1 MAISHGAL
9 AIRDERGGSC
19 PPPLSPP
26 STAAPAPPQR
36 ASLRDLRLLRLSC
49 RAQRLHD
56 GARGAA
62 GRSGGLLAL
71 PSPLPH
77 RRSRSAGSDR
87 RRARWPGRGRV
98 PRAQSP
104 SATTS
109 GVPPVRRNLRHARRR
124 FRCTG
129 VGFGRLVCRRPVVRR
144 GCAVARAG
152 IGWARRAGIG
162 WARRAGG
169 ELSGGFRGAV
179 PAVRR
184 NLRRAHRRLPRGR
197 RRFARLVCRRT
208 VVRRGCA
215 VARAGIGWAR
225 RAGGELSGG
234 FRGAVLV
241 GIGNLRHA
249 PQVSGP
255 TAGGKPTGAWRR
267 PRLRVRG
274 AQEWYYAV
282 ALRVAGAVQHR
293 DRPRAA
299 PPERGRERQLDARAL
314 RGECGLCARGGSAPG
329 RPGCHLAQPRRRRL
343 LRRARPDLRPPVHPG
358 RPAHPAPG
366 MGGGSR
372 FRRRAD
378 LRPHRIR
385 SLRSALRRSP
395 PASSRDARDA
405 CTGRV
410 GPPRAG
416 GRRPRQRLW
425 GINGD
430 EDRPSAEGV
439 GNAVEELWPGRF
451 SQ

>member
-49 RAQRLHD
+49 RAQWLHD

-152 IGWARRAGIG
+152 IGWARRAG
-162 WARRAGG
+162 
-169 ELSGGFRGAV
+169 
-179 PAVRR
+179 
-184 NLRRAHRRLPRGR
+184 
-197 RRFARLVCRRT
+197 
-208 VVRRGCA
+208 
-215 VARAGIGWAR
+215 
-225 RAGGELSGG
+225 GELSGG
-234 FRGAVLV
+234 FRGAVLA

-249 PQVSGP
+249 PPLV
-255 TAGGKPTGAWRR
+255 
-267 PRLRVRG
+267 
-274 AQEWYYAV
+274 
-282 ALRVAGAVQHR
+282 
-293 DRPRAA
+293 AA
-299 PPERGRERQLDARAL
+299 PPASGSGALSAGAPQRGALCRQGRA
-314 RGECGLCARGGSAPG
+314 
-329 RPGCHLAQPRRRRL
+329 
-343 LRRARPDLRPPVHPG
+343 RARPSRPRPG
-358 RPAHPAPG
+358 
-366 MGGGSR
+366 
-372 FRRRAD
+372 
-378 LRPHRIR
+378 
-385 SLRSALRRSP
+385 
-395 PASSRDARDA
+395 
-405 CTGRV
+405 
-410 GPPRAG
+410 G
-416 GRRPRQRLW
+416 GRRGALP
-425 GINGD
+425 N
-430 EDRPSAEGV
+430 
-439 GNAVEELWPGRF
+439 
-451 SQ
+451 

>member
-62 GRSGGLLAL
+62 GRCGGLLAL

-109 GVPPVRRNLRHARRR
+109 GVPPVRRNLRRARRR

-129 VGFGRLVCRRPVVRR
+129 VGFG
-144 GCAVARAG
+144 
-152 IGWARRAGIG
+152 
-162 WARRAGG
+162 
-169 ELSGGFRGAV
+169 
-179 PAVRR
+179 
-184 NLRRAHRRLPRGR
+184 
-197 RRFARLVCRRT
+197 RLVCRRT

-234 FRGAVLV
+234 FRGAVLA
-241 GIGNLRHA
+241 GIGNLRCAHRPLPPPA
-249 PQVSGP
+249 SGSGALS
-255 TAGGKPTGAWRR
+255 AGGPSC
-267 PRLRVRG
+267 
-274 AQEWYYAV
+274 
-282 ALRVAGAVQHR
+282 
-293 DRPRAA
+293 AA
-299 PPERGRERQLDARAL
+299 DAP
-314 RGECGLCARGGSAPG
+314 S
-329 RPGCHLAQPRRRRL
+329 
-343 LRRARPDLRPPVHPG
+343 
-358 RPAHPAPG
+358 PAPG
-366 MGGGSR
+366 S
-372 FRRRAD
+372 
-378 LRPHRIR
+378 
-385 SLRSALRRSP
+385 
-395 PASSRDARDA
+395 
-405 CTGRV
+405 
-410 GPPRAG
+410 G
-416 GRRPRQRLW
+416 GRGAP
-425 GINGD
+425 
-430 EDRPSAEGV
+430 EAS
-439 GNAVEELWPGRF
+439 
-451 SQ
+451 